1 MPLPSPVEEVVD
13 VSAAA
18 VVISV
23 SVWAA
28 VVWDLS
34 VEIAGAVVESALEVI
49 DVSVG
54 RSEAEGTEELV

>member
-23 SVWAA
+23 SVLAA
-28 VVWDLS
+28 VVLDPS
-34 VEIAGAVVESALEVI
+34 VEIKEAVVESALEVI
-49 DVSVG
+49 AVSVG
-54 RSEAEGTEELV
+54 RSEEEGTEELV